1 MDKNWTR
8 EITPALKMLKARGG
22 ALDLKAAELIEA
34 LWSTVSNAGPMNV
47 EKARERHEDLKGLVE
62 ENRQLRADV
71 AFLAQAES
79 KALRENATL
88 RIERRS
94 HETIRQMLGV
104 AMEER
109 GGDKWRGL
117 GLADLVQILIAEW
130 RGARH
135 EMEAVQGRRKYKLA
149 DLLLDER
156 SSISDDFV
164 RGAQWSPDQ
173 VASLEALRQA
183 TKAAM
188 IPVLK
193 EAGMI
198 DD

>member
-1 MDKNWTR
+1 MIKQWTS

-34 LWSTVSNAGPMNV
+34 LWDTVSNGVVRTA
-47 EKARERHEDLKGLVE
+47 KERREDLKWLG
-62 ENRQLRADV
+62 D
-71 AFLAQAES
+71 AQAERE
-79 KALRENATL
+79 ALRENATL
-88 RIERRS
+88 RSRLADERRNYES
-94 HETIRQMLGV
+94 IRQMIGM

-109 GGDKWRGL
+109 GGDKWRDL

-135 EMEAVQGRRKYKLA
+135 ELEAAQGRRKYKLA

-156 SSISDDFV
+156 SSIDDDFA

-198 DD
+198 DE